1 MPRFDSIA
9 QPLRHV
15 VVLGHPTADSFNHAI
30 AERYCE
36 TVRACGQ
43 EADLRDLYALDFDPR
58 LRTEHR
64 PGTIGNHLSSDVARE
79 LGLLRQADVIVFV
92 YPLWFG
98 MPPAIIKGYVDRVL
112 GAALTPDAIVRNVPD
127 AVLDGRTFATLST
140 SATTR
145 AWLEEQGQWVSLH
158 QAFDRYLLSIFGMVD
173 GGHTHFEAV
182 VADLNPQYARE
193 MLETVEQTARKQCS
207 TLAAARHATGAR
219 RALGA
224 FAIAE

>member
-1 MPRFDSIA
+1 MAHFDSTPPA
-9 QPLRHV
+9 LRHV
-15 VVLGHPTADSFNHAI
+15 VVLGHPAEGSFNHAI

-43 EADLRDLYALDFDPR
+43 EADLRDLYVLDFDPR
-58 LRTEHR
+58 LRADHR
-64 PGTIGNHLSSDVARE
+64 PGSLGNHLSSDVSRE
-79 LGLLRQADVIVFV
+79 LGLLRQADVVVFV

-112 GAALTPDAIVRNVPD
+112 GAALTPDSIAHNVPD

-145 AWLEEQGQWVSLH
+145 AWLEEQGQWQSLH
-158 QAFDRYLLSIFGMVD
+158 QAFDRYLLSIFGMAD

-182 VADLNPQYARE
+182 VDDLDPQYARE
-193 MLETVEQTARKQCS
+193 MLETVEQTARALCS
-207 TLAAARHATGAR
+207 TLAAARHAIGAR
-219 RALGA
+219 RALES

>member
-1 MPRFDSIA
+1 MAHFNSTP

-15 VVLGHPTADSFNHAI
+15 VVLGHPSDDSFNHAI
-30 AERYCE
+30 AERYCSA
-36 TVRACGQ
+36 VRACGQ

-58 LRTEHR
+58 LQAGHR
-64 PGTIGNHLSSDVARE
+64 PGTLGNRLSGDVSRE
-79 LGLLRQADVIVFV
+79 LGLLRQADVVVFV

-112 GAALTPDAIVRNVPD
+112 GAALTPDSIAHNIPD

-145 AWLEEQGQWVSLH
+145 AWLEEQGQWQSLH
-158 QAFDRYLLSIFGMVD
+158 QAFDRYLLSIFGMAD

-182 VADLNPQYARE
+182 VEDLKPQYARE
-193 MLETVEQTARKQCS
+193 LLETVEQTARKLCS
-207 TLAAARHATGAR
+207 TLSAARHATSAQ
-219 RALGA
+219 RAMEAAVL
-224 FAIAE
+224 AE

>member
-1 MPRFDSIA
+1 MAKFNSTSQA
-9 QPLRHV
+9 LRHV
-15 VVLGHPTADSFNHAI
+15 VVLGHPAEDSFNHAI
-30 AERYCE
+30 AERYCSA
-36 TVRACGQ
+36 VRACGQ

-58 LRTEHR
+58 LRSDHR
-64 PGTIGNHLSSDVARE
+64 PGMIGNHLTSDVSRE
-79 LGLLRQADVIVFV
+79 LGLLRQADVVVFV

-112 GAALTPDAIVRNVPD
+112 GAALTPTAIVRNIPD

-145 AWLEEQGQWVSLH
+145 AWLEEQGQWMALH

-182 VADLNPQYARE
+182 VDPLNPQYARE
-193 MLETVEQTARKQCS
+193 MLETVEHTARKLCS
-207 TLAAARHATGAR
+207 TLAAARHALEAQHAMDTIVGA
-219 RALGA
+219 
-224 FAIAE
+224 E